1 MVSMSKESVQF
12 TEMVR
17 LAHAALTPPHPGR
30 GKEAAGLPKER
41 MWRIWCEACCTDR
54 VAAVEISGDWERY
67 RCLTCGTVREFR
79 VR

>member
-17 LAHAALTPPHPGR
+17 LAHAALPPPHPGR
-30 GKEAAGLPKER
+30 EEKQES
-41 MWRIWCEACCTDR
+41 WRIWCEVCCADR